1 MRADD
6 LWKGPG
12 VQDRGGFYPASIITI
27 AHLMPRTKL
36 GKSLPQSASRDAG
49 SQQDALGA
57 CPSCDVNCVRTSGI
71 GPVVAFLCGR

>member
-1 MRADD
+1 MRGRRVVEEDQEFRTE
-6 LWKGPG
+6 G
-12 VQDRGGFYPASIITI
+12 VLPRIDHH
-27 AHLMPRTKL
+27 HLMPRTKL